1 MRQVSTNNENLVY
14 GVFCEANGE
23 NASGVNYTIQA
34 HQGSSVNEIAFCVA
48 LTIRAL
54 TDDKHIADHKSFI
67 SLVEKYLTD
76 PQYAPIAKEE
86 VETDE
91 RSKADN

>member
-14 GVFCEANGE
+14 GVFCEASDTG
-23 NASGVNYTIQA
+23 ANYTIQA
-34 HQGSSVNEIAFCVA
+34 HKGSSVNEIAFCVA

-76 PQYAPIAKEE
+76 PQYAPINKEE

-91 RSKADN
+91 RSKTDN

>member
-23 NASGVNYTIQA
+23 DAGGVNYTIQA

-76 PQYAPIAKEE
+76 PQYAPICNEE
-86 VETDE
+86 I
-91 RSKADN
+91 DN